1 MIFFVQQILKLGTRG
16 FFLAELEKFVF
27 LAELKQI
34 LDAMAVS
41 FIE

>member
-27 LAELKQI
+27 GRVKANSGC
-34 LDAMAVS
+34 DGR
-41 FIE
+41 